1 MDSLNVPLPPAVE
14 RVAEDLS
21 PELRELDR
29 RDPYT
34 LLVKRLNHGGPDVEK
49 RARRALADV
58 PPFEVRIDEIGV
70 FYEPTAGSAPV
81 VYLAVESPGIT
92 MAHDRLCDVV
102 DPVPGLEGEDYV
114 PHVTL
119 ARGDEAEQTFG
130 LDTPMG
136 VARRLEGQ
144 SVGPVQWTVEQLV
157 FFDSKYREPSGRVS
171 LPA

>member
-14 RVAEDLS
+14 RVAEEVA
-21 PELRELDR
+21 PELRGLDR

-34 LLVKRLNHGGPDVEK
+34 LLVKRLNHGGPDAEK
-49 RARRALADV
+49 RVRRALSDM

-70 FYEPTAGSAPV
+70 FYEPTSGSSPV
-81 VYLAVESPGIT
+81 VYLAVESPGIRE
-92 MAHDRLCDVV
+92 AHERLCDVV

-119 ARGDEAEQTFG
+119 ARGDEEGPSFG
-130 LDTPMG
+130 LETSTD

-144 SVGPVQWTVEQLV
+144 SVGPVRWTVEQLV
-157 FFDSKYREPSGRVS
+157 FFDSTYREPSGRVS